1 MAGRSFS
8 LTASSI
14 SLRSSTVICRVLV
27 FCRRSTRSRC
37 LASRAAWPGSKER
50 NFTAFPCR
58 ELMIWL
64 ADGSS
69 ALAGTVASIRSDA
82 ISVALSI
89 KPMALIALSSAVKF
103 GYWAEKQSLAEPKLN
118 ARGRQKAG
126 NRGLLLGGVRGELQL
141 RQPLI
146 KAAFAKQAPMR
157 AFLRQAAL
165 IEPEN
170 AI

>member
-8 LTASSI
+8 LTASAI

-37 LASRAAWPGSKER
+37 LASRAACPGSKER
-50 NFTAFPCR
+50 YFVFPCR

-64 ADGSS
+64 ADGSW